1 MNSCV
6 DCIGLLNYVKIMIE
20 LFITCLI
27 MMTFIFYVVG
37 SLIWIGCWLSIVYMT
52 IGKSLCKVNWLKS
65 LRNGDDD
72 DWEVMS

>member
-1 MNSCV
+1 M
-6 DCIGLLNYVKIMIE
+6 K
-20 LFITCLI
+20 
-27 MMTFIFYVVG
+27 FIFSVVG